1 VNESLVLVPV
11 VCVVCVA
18 AAVTT
23 REQRCRFHHES
34 ANATP
39 IQVYIA
45 AVPHF
50 WPPPADATPVN
61 GWGELRRPGSQ
72 NQEMIS
78 VPAGKRFALAS
89 LTLSDNSDPNPTST
103 VTIQLETAAPSSG
116 GQLGAVI
123 SQFAHLTLAL
133 GTNLPITFPA
143 PLVLSSPHGEA
154 FVFRAI
160 VVEERVVSSYEVN
173 ILAVGY
179 IF

>member
-1 VNESLVLVPV
+1 LLVPPQV
-11 VCVVCVA
+11 G
-18 AAVTT
+18 
-23 REQRCRFHHES
+23 QR
-34 ANATP
+34 TP
-39 IQVYIA
+39 IHVYTA
-45 AVPHF
+45 AVPQF
-50 WPPPADATPVN
+50 WPPPAGATPVH
-61 GWGELRRPGSQ
+61 GWGLLRSPGGQ

-78 VPAGKRFALAS
+78 VPAGKSFALTS

-116 GQLGAVI
+116 GQLGAVM
-123 SQFAHLTLAL
+123 SEFAHLTLAL
-133 GTNLPITFPA
+133 GTNLPITFPT

-154 FVFRAI
+154 FVFRGI

>member
-1 VNESLVLVPV
+1 M
-11 VCVVCVA
+11 
-18 AAVTT
+18 
-23 REQRCRFHHES
+23 
-34 ANATP
+34 
-39 IQVYIA
+39 IA
-45 AVPHF
+45 
-50 WPPPADATPVN
+50 
-61 GWGELRRPGSQ
+61 
-72 NQEMIS
+72 
-78 VPAGKRFALAS
+78 VPAGKSLALAS

-116 GQLGAVI
+116 GQLGAVM

-133 GTNLPITFPA
+133 GTNLPIAFPV